1 MYFYYRW
8 IILFK
13 NRTLPISL
21 WVHNHILY
29 VYIFSWRFAL
39 RPFYSVIGWEPIL
52 ENSSWIDSCTLMVL
66 VPVSSFKNK
75 YRYVFR
81 IFCGNQ
87 KLLTKPNKFW
97 IRVSLIEMKK
107 VESKS
112 KCFGSATLL
121 LSRLA
126 AVILWCYITPP
137 PPPSISR
144 IPISGPA
151 GDLTL
156 AHMSSLLLDLS
167 ASACPFVWQEAFVLC
182 NFSWAVCVLCYY
194 VSV

>member
-13 NRTLPISL
+13 NWTLPISL

-137 PPPSISR
+137 PPPIYIPYPHLWPSR
-144 IPISGPA
+144 GPHTGPYVFPASRSVCQCLSLCMA
-151 GDLTL
+151 GGF
-156 AHMSSLLLDLS
+156 
-167 ASACPFVWQEAFVLC
+167 C
-182 NFSWAVCVLCYY
+182 AV
-194 VSV
+194 